1 MSDFERKVREALAA
15 EEAELQTRLDV
26 PSPSEQLIA
35 RFRGR
40 GRWLTAMVFGLTAI
54 WAVVAAVM
62 MIEFFRAESVRAMI
76 AWAGGYGLS
85 LMNIALVKMWYWMEL
100 NKNAV
105 TREVKRVE
113 LLVTRLAAQL
123 KAAE

>member
-15 EEAELQTRLDV
+15 EEAELQTRLDGS
-26 PSPSEQLIA
+26 SPSEQLIE

-40 GRWLTAMVFGLTAI
+40 GRWLTAAVFGLTAI

-105 TREVKRVE
+105 AREVKRVE

-123 KAAE
+123 KTVE